1 MKTLEKN
8 FIYNVLYQLL
18 VIVLPLITAPYIA
31 RTLGAE
37 SVGIYSY
44 TYSVAQYFLLFAMLG
59 ISTHGNR
66 CVASVKNDRD
76 KLSNTFCSIKDIATK
91 NVLVSINAPKATM
104 DFGYMKYP
112 VFCMFRYDER
122 NKLSETTEDG
132 QELFG
137 FSPEQVRY
145 MPEFGDSVL
154 VIKDADE
161 FIRRVATALQKEGL
175 IHARGNVRYFDGNDL
190 EYFQDVKDEPVHTA
204 FWKRKK
210 YSYQQEFRILIDKP
224 IEDHYILNIGDISDI
239 SKIMKSELMLNT
251 VATLEKR
258 K

>member
-1 MKTLEKN
+1 MG
-8 FIYNVLYQLL
+8 Q
-18 VIVLPLITAPYIA
+18 
-31 RTLGAE
+31 
-37 SVGIYSY
+37 
-44 TYSVAQYFLLFAMLG
+44 VAQNQGLTILMKFGKEKSLKSLQSGLMYMKNLAYYVGQEKKDSDDVIGDQYDGVMLMQDMQ
-59 ISTHGNR
+59 IN
-66 CVASVKNDRD
+66 
-76 KLSNTFCSIKDIATK
+76 IKDIATK

-132 QELFG
+132 QELFE

-161 FIRRVATALQKEGL
+161 FIRRVAAALQKEGL

>member
-1 MKTLEKN
+1 MQDMQIN
-8 FIYNVLYQLL
+8 
-18 VIVLPLITAPYIA
+18 
-31 RTLGAE
+31 
-37 SVGIYSY
+37 
-44 TYSVAQYFLLFAMLG
+44 
-59 ISTHGNR
+59 
-66 CVASVKNDRD
+66 
-76 KLSNTFCSIKDIATK
+76 IKDIATK

-161 FIRRVATALQKEGL
+161 FIRRVAAAPTKGRIDTREGKCS
-175 IHARGNVRYFDGNDL
+175 IF
-190 EYFQDVKDEPVHTA
+190 
-204 FWKRKK
+204 
-210 YSYQQEFRILIDKP
+210 
-224 IEDHYILNIGDISDI
+224 
-239 SKIMKSELMLNT
+239 
-251 VATLEKR
+251 
-258 K
+258 

>member
-1 MKTLEKN
+1 MEQVAQNQGLTILMKFGKEKN
-8 FIYNVLYQLL
+8 LKSLQSGLMYMKNLAYYVGQEKKDSDD
-18 VIVLPLITAPYIA
+18 VI
-31 RTLGAE
+31 GD
-37 SVGIYSY
+37 
-44 TYSVAQYFLLFAMLG
+44 QYDGVMLMQDMQ
-59 ISTHGNR
+59 IN
-66 CVASVKNDRD
+66 
-76 KLSNTFCSIKDIATK
+76 IKDIATK
-91 NVLVSINAPKATM
+91 NVFMSFNVPKATM

-122 NKLSETTEDG
+122 NRLSETTEDG
-132 QELFG
+132 QALFG

-161 FIRRVATALQKEGL
+161 FIRRVAAALQKDGL